1 MPAKPA
7 PFYHFLKYL
16 IVGGACVAQ
25 SVRRPSLDLGSC
37 HDLMGHGF
45 EPYVGLCAD
54 SSECTWDSLSLFLS
68 PLPLLMGARTL
79 SLSLSLSLKNK

>member
-25 SVRRPSLDLGSC
+25 SVRRPSLDLDSC

-54 SSECTWDSLSLFLS
+54 SAECTWDSLSLPLSLS
-68 PLPLLMGARTL
+68 PSPTHGRAH
-79 SLSLSLSLKNK
+79 SLSLSLKNK